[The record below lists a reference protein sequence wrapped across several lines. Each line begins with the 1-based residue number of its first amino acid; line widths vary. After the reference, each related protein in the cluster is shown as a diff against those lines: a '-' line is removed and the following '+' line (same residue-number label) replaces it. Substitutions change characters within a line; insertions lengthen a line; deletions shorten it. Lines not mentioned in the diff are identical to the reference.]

1 MPESGKIPSSKWG
14 MAMALTVV
22 LLLGGAGAVWWA
34 WTLMARS
41 SQTHVVNLAPEE
53 PVLKRTAPEVQ
64 LDGTALEKPAMVAPP
79 VIEPAP
85 QTPMRATVTIPV
97 AARSESNTTVS
108 DVPARPVELS
118 EPGVIHEFSRLRTE
132 LERKKLEVEI
142 ARQEEELRALQ
153 TPAIPPQASPS
164 PVASRLAAP
173 LRVHSVFGRG
183 GDLRAVIEQPGKGLA
198 TVAVGDRIAGET
210 VAGISADAVVV
221 HNGRM
226 KRTLA
231 FK

>member
-1 MPESGKIPSSKWG
+1 MPESGKIPSSRWG
-14 MAMALTVV
+14 MVMALTVV
-22 LLLGGAGAVWWA
+22 LLLGGAGAGWWA

-41 SQTHVVNLAPEE
+41 SQTHVVNIVPEE
-53 PVLKRTAPEVQ
+53 PVLKRTAPESQ
-64 LDGTALEKPAMVAPP
+64 LGGTVLEKPAMAVSPA
-79 VIEPAP
+79 IEPAP
-85 QTPMRATVTIPV
+85 HVPMRAAVTIPV
-97 AARSESNTTVS
+97 LARSEGNTTVP
-108 DVPARPVELS
+108 DAPVHPVEIPV
-118 EPGVIHEFSRLRTE
+118 PGVIHEFSRLRTE

-153 TPAIPPQASPS
+153 STPEPQQARPS
-164 PVASRLAAP
+164 PVASRPVAP

-183 GDLRAVIEQPGKGLA
+183 RDLRAVIEQPGKGLA

-221 HNGRM
+221 RNGRM